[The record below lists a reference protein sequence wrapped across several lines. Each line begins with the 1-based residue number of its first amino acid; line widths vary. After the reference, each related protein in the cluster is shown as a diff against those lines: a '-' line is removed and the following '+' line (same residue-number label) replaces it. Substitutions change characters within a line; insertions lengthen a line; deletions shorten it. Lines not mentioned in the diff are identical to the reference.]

1 MLHTMLLG
9 SAKSSIRWPPYVPPY
24 IAVLNTW
31 MKPDEVTVSD
41 MPCAVAWYADR
52 PSVWLPE
59 NVRAMTDL
67 NDYRTLGK
75 PINALYLTPVSG
87 SLNKLSEILTGE
99 YKEWAAVILRSID
112 TQKFPLPWATLLGL
126 ENECVFFADHNRE
139 RPETR

>member
-1 MLHTMLLG
+1 MLNTMLLG
-9 SAKSSIRWPPYVPPY
+9 QAKSSIRWPPYVPPY

-67 NDYRTLGK
+67 NDYRTLG
-75 PINALYLTPVSG
+75 
-87 SLNKLSEILTGE
+87 
-99 YKEWAAVILRSID
+99 
-112 TQKFPLPWATLLGL
+112 
-126 ENECVFFADHNRE
+126 
-139 RPETR
+139 ETD